1 MFDWGWKMM
10 VGDRRSGIDTRS
22 EEEKRLTGERR
33 SSTESRANAPSNE
46 QLALFARR
54 LKRTIRD
61 DRGRLFFGVANGDQD
76 FALYPDVIR
85 VVEWLERVSQVD
97 VVSDDAPLRKSVL
110 RKQDDGP

>member
-1 MFDWGWKMM
+1 MM

-33 SSTESRANAPSNE
+33 SGTEPRANAPSNE

-54 LKRTIRD
+54 LRRTIRD

-85 VVEWLERVSQVD
+85 VVEWIERISQVD

-110 RKQDDGP
+110 RRQDDGP